1 VPEMLTIN
9 LARPVA
15 TVGLPEATGASCA
28 FQDGSEGA
36 EPQAIQKQL
45 AAALEAAQDQKLREL
60 EAQKVELAQSCETA
74 GAIAGKLDKLYQETL
89 GRNRSDI
96 ARLAVE
102 IARKV
107 LMHKTSQGDYDIQA
121 IVEEALRHAP
131 TRQEI
136 TIRLNPDDLPPCQQF
151 QQAHPD
157 SPLADVS
164 FVADWSIARAD
175 CLVETPKGVVTSFV
189 EEHLERIGEALAKVK

>member
-1 VPEMLTIN
+1 MPEMLTIN

-28 FQDGSEGA
+28 LQDASEGA
-36 EPQAIQKQL
+36 EPQAIQEQL
-45 AAALEAAQDQKLREL
+45 AAAQDQKLREI
-60 EAQKVELAQSCETA
+60 EAQKAELAQSCETA

-89 GRNRSDI
+89 AQNRSDI

-102 IARKV
+102 IARKI

-121 IVEEALRHAP
+121 IVEEALKRAP

-136 TIRLNPDDLPPCQQF
+136 TIRLNPDDLPPCQQL
-151 QQAHPD
+151 QRAHPD

-175 CLVETPKGVVTSFV
+175 CLVETPKGVVKSFV